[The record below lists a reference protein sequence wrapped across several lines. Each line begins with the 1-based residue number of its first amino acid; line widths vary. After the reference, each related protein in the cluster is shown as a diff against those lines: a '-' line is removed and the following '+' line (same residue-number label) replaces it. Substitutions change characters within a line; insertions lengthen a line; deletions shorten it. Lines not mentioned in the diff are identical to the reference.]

1 MRVCAGAL
9 FSFNLALNDLDEY
22 EGGGTYFRSLEGS
35 GDAAAL
41 RSPKV
46 AYPSPSRNPSPSPS
60 TSPSPSPNQAQP
72 SALFTYS
79 AAGGGSIRLHAA
91 RPLLEGEAVTI
102 TYGEHSAEH
111 FCRYYGFV
119 PEEDPHGS
127 WRLRTATLL
136 WLGLELGLGLGYG

>member
-1 MRVCAGAL
+1 LLPHACSSSSNAFYILYMRVCAGAL

-60 TSPSPSPNQAQP
+60 TSPSPSPNANANP
-72 SALFTYS
+72 SPS
-79 AAGGGSIRLHAA
+79 PDPCPNPNPA
-91 RPLLEGEAVTI
+91 RPRGTC
-102 TYGEHSAEH
+102 S
-111 FCRYYGFV
+111 
-119 PEEDPHGS
+119 
-127 WRLRTATLL
+127 RTPPRSCTAGTRSRAAC
-136 WLGLELGLGLGYG
+136 GTQG

>member
-60 TSPSPSPNQAQP
+60 TSPSPSPNANANPSPNANPNPNPNPNPIPIPTPHQDGSAFQTTALHWAAQGGHV
-72 SALFTYS
+72 
-79 AAGGGSIRLHAA
+79 AAVEREVSDDT
-91 RPLLEGEAVTI
+91 EGPPA
-102 TYGEHSAEH
+102 
-111 FCRYYGFV
+111 
-119 PEEDPHGS
+119 
-127 WRLRTATLL
+127 
-136 WLGLELGLGLGYG
+136 